1 MNPQALRNA
10 LGKFATG
17 IAISTTV
24 DASGAWHG
32 LTINS
37 FSSVSL
43 DPPLVLFCIDK
54 KARVFSHFLH
64 CHAFGISVL
73 SDTQQHLSQLFASG
87 ETEKFASVATY
98 SLHTGVPLLQ
108 ESLSTFDCELFQWYE
123 GGDHLIFVGKV
134 VGFESRE
141 GNPLLYYGGNYS
153 LLAR

>member
-1 MNPQALRNA
+1 MNTQALRNA

-24 DASGAWHG
+24 DKTGALHG

-54 KARVFSHFLH
+54 KARVFPHFLH

-73 SDTQQHLSQLFASG
+73 SEAQQHLSQLFAS
-87 ETEKFASVATY
+87 EVTEKFASVSTY
-98 SLHTGVPLLQ
+98 SLQTGVPLLQ
-108 ESLSTFDCELFQWYE
+108 DSLSTFDCELFQCYE

-134 VGFESRE
+134 VEFESRE

-153 LLAR
+153 LLEK